1 MYMQGVTNVF
11 LWEELSVYKDC
22 FLFVF
27 CLLLLHKVTTVCA
40 RSDCCV
46 YRIYILC
53 EQDVTTVCA

>member
-27 CLLLLHKVTTVCA
+27 LFVVVA
-40 RSDCCV
+40 
-46 YRIYILC
+46 
-53 EQDVTTVCA
+53 